1 MRFPEFSGEW
11 ETCELQSVAKLSKGA
26 GISKEQLSDGGLP
39 CILYGELYTKY
50 CSETINE
57 VISRTN
63 LDPKK
68 LVRSQANDVIIP
80 CSGESAVDIAT
91 ARCVKQPDVLLGGD
105 LNIIRLNDKHN
116 GSFFAYQFN
125 GKRKYDIAK
134 VAQGVSVVHLYGEH
148 LKKVKV
154 SYPLEDEQNKVA
166 SLLNLINLRIE
177 TQKKIIEDLKKL
189 KDAISVTHLKS
200 LSLCDRE
207 YRIGDLCTSIAA
219 KQYICQDISTNGA
232 YPIIQQGEHPI
243 AGYTDS
249 MPFMNYDDVIL
260 FGDHTLSIYRPG
272 TPFLISTDGIKI
284 LTPNDIVSRDYLY
297 YLLDTFMPEPE
308 GYKRHYNIIK
318 DIWVS
323 VPNIDVQK
331 TMVDKL
337 LSIDL
342 KIGIETRLLELQ
354 LQQKQYLLSQIFI

>member
-1 MRFPEFSGEW
+1 
-11 ETCELQSVAKLSKGA
+11 
-26 GISKEQLSDGGLP
+26 
-39 CILYGELYTKY
+39 
-50 CSETINE
+50 
-57 VISRTN
+57 
-63 LDPKK
+63 
-68 LVRSQANDVIIP
+68 
-80 CSGESAVDIAT
+80 
-91 ARCVKQPDVLLGGD
+91 
-105 LNIIRLNDKHN
+105 
-116 GSFFAYQFN
+116 
-125 GKRKYDIAK
+125 
-134 VAQGVSVVHLYGEH
+134 
-148 LKKVKV
+148 
-154 SYPLEDEQNKVA
+154 
-166 SLLNLINLRIE
+166 
-177 TQKKIIEDLKKL
+177 
-189 KDAISVTHLKS
+189 
-200 LSLCDRE
+200 
-207 YRIGDLCTSIAA
+207 
-219 KQYICQDISTNGA
+219 
-232 YPIIQQGEHPI
+232 
-243 AGYTDS
+243 